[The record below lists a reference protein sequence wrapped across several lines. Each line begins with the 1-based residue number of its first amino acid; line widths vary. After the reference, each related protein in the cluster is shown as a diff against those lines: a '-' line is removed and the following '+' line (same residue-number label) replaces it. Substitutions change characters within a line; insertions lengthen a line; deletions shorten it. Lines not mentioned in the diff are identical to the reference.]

1 MLEAQDLACI
11 RGERRLFRKLS
22 FSATAGQLLHVQGAN
37 GSGKTSL
44 LRLLAGLA
52 LPDAGEVRWRG
63 QPVRRERELFAREL
77 LYLGHLPALKDE
89 LSARDNLAW
98 QQRLAGNALPDA
110 ALAQALEQVLAQM
123 GLAREIDLPVRR
135 LSAGQRRRAALARLL
150 LAAAAPL
157 WILDEPFTALDAA
170 AVQTLSGVIA
180 QHLATGGCV
189 VLTTHLVVDIA
200 AANQASLRVDEWA

>member
-1 MLEAQDLACI
+1 MLEAHDLACI

-22 FSATAGQLLHVQGAN
+22 FNTTAGQLLHVHGAN

-52 LPDAGEVRWRG
+52 LPSAGEVRWRG
-63 QPVRRERELFAREL
+63 QPVRREREAFAREL

-98 QQRLAGNALPDA
+98 QQRLAGNQQDA
-110 ALAQALEQVLAQM
+110 SGLEQALAQM

-135 LSAGQRRRAALARLL
+135 LSAGQRRRAALARLQ
-150 LAAAAPL
+150 LAGAAKL

-170 AVQTLSGVIA
+170 AVHTLSGVIA
-180 QHLATGGCV
+180 QHVQTGGCV

>member
-1 MLEAQDLACI
+1 MLEAHDLACI

-22 FSATAGQLLHVQGAN
+22 FNTTAGQLLHVQGAN

-52 LPDAGEVRWRG
+52 LPSAGEVRWRG
-63 QPVRRERELFAREL
+63 QPVRREREAFAREL

-98 QQRLAGNALPDA
+98 QQRLAGNQQDA
-110 ALAQALEQVLAQM
+110 SALEQALAQM

-135 LSAGQRRRAALARLL
+135 LSAGQRRRAALARLH

-180 QHLATGGCV
+180 QHVATGGCV

>member
-1 MLEAQDLACI
+1 MLEAHDLACI
-11 RGERRLFRKLS
+11 RGERRLFRRLS
-22 FSATAGQLLHVQGAN
+22 FQAAAGQLLHVQGAN

-52 LPDAGEVRWRG
+52 LPSAGEVRWRG
-63 QPVRRERELFAREL
+63 QPVRREREAFAREL

-98 QQRLAGNALPDA
+98 QQRLAGNRQSAA
-110 ALAQALEQVLAQM
+110 ALARSLEQALAQM

-135 LSAGQRRRAALARLL
+135 LSAGQRRRAALARLQ

-180 QHLATGGCV
+180 QHVATGGCV

-200 AANQASLRVDEWA
+200 AANLASLRVDEWA